1 MEDLVQ
7 QLVDRLDQRYF
18 GKYRGYV
25 HRVDDPLKLGRIQ
38 AVVPRLL
45 GDTPTGWAMPCTPYA
60 GPDQGLFTVPDVGAG
75 VWIEFEGGDLS
86 SPIWSGMWWGAP
98 QKTDVG
104 LPDSTASEHRTDP
117 EVPRHNYPRE
127 TAVPGV
133 RMIKTASGH
142 HLVFDDRPESARVE
156 IHDAFGNRVILSNE
170 GKIELIGNERTVN
183 KGNRGTKIGRSD
195 TLSVGRDQVETI
207 GGTHD
212 RTVLGDA
219 KLTIKG
225 DRSESARDGAFK
237 RVIDDKGLTE
247 TVGGPRTTEVKGSDE
262 RHTTGAVK
270 EVAGGYGVTS
280 SGSVNIGSGG
290 AVNIAASTP
299 DLPSLNAVS
308 IDAFLGN
315 ISINSKI
322 GMLQLGGMTAI
333 SPMVLGDGLAIHL
346 MILAQI
352 LKAVNPLTVAG
363 YGPALDAW
371 AAMTPLLDLS
381 LYGFVKRF
389 PVG

>member
-1 MEDLVQ
+1 MEDLLR

-18 GKYRGYV
+18 GKHRGYV

-38 AVVPRLL
+38 ATIPRLL

-60 GPDQGLFTVPDVGAG
+60 GPDQGLFVVPDVGSG

-86 SPIWSGMWWGAP
+86 APIWSGMWWGAP
-98 QKTDVG
+98 KAEDVG
-104 LPDSTASEHRTDP
+104 KPDSTAAEHRTDP
-117 EVPRHNYPRE
+117 EVPRHGYPRE
-127 TAVPGV
+127 TAAPGV
-133 RMIKTASGH
+133 RMIKTSSGH
-142 HLVFDDRPESARVE
+142 HLVFDDRPGSARIE
-156 IHDAFGNRVILSNE
+156 IHDAFGNRIILSDE
-170 GKIELIGNERTVN
+170 GKIEIVSNDRTVN
-183 KGNRGTKIGRSD
+183 KGNRGARIQQSD
-195 TLSVGRDQVETI
+195 KLEVGRDQSESI
-207 GGTHD
+207 AGQHD
-212 RTVLGDA
+212 RTVGGDA
-219 KLTIKG
+219 NLTVKG
-225 DRSESARDGAFK
+225 NRTESVRNGSYKRSIDG
-237 RVIDDKGLTE
+237 KGLTE
-247 TVGGPRTTEVKGSDE
+247 SIGGPRHTDVQGSDE
-262 RHTTGAVK
+262 RNTSGAVK
-270 EVAGGYGVTS
+270 EVAGGYGITS
-280 SGSVNIGSGG
+280 TGSVNIGSGG

-308 IDAFLGN
+308 IDAFIGN

-322 GMLQLGGMTAI
+322 GMLQLGGMSAI

-346 MILAQI
+346 MMLAQI
-352 LKAVNPLTVAG
+352 LKTVNPLTVAG